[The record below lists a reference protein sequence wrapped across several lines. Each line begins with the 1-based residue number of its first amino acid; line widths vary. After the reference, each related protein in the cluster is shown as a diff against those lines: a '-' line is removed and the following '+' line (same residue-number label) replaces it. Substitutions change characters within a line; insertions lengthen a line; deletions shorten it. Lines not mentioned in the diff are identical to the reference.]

1 MVYFLVYFI
10 VLILTIINYKS
21 NKNFYLAYI
30 LIIIFVGFRKE
41 IGCDWDTYVNHLELT
56 KFESIQSYLLIPE
69 NIYWI
74 LTWISKNIFDSI
86 LFINLV
92 FSLIF
97 AHGLIK
103 FCKSQKYGWLALLLS
118 FPYLILV
125 VSMGYNNQGAAI
137 GLCLLAYLK
146 IEKRDIKGF
155 LFLIIIACTI
165 HTSSI
170 LMFPIGLVLL
180 KKYKYISTIIFLL
193 AIFFIS
199 GNFLEDQYSKYDYI
213 YVQREYNSSGAYI
226 RLLLSLLTSLI
237 LLKYKKYFNFSDD
250 KYSLWKLVSLIS
262 IILFLAL
269 FFVPSTTAIDRIGLY
284 FLPIQLVVFSNL
296 TRFNRLLLPFMFYVI
311 YTLMLFLVWYN
322 FASHNVCWFP
332 YKNFLFD
339 L

>member
-1 MVYFLVYFI
+1 
-10 VLILTIINYKS
+10 
-21 NKNFYLAYI
+21 
-30 LIIIFVGFRKE
+30 
-41 IGCDWDTYVNHLELT
+41 
-56 KFESIQSYLLIPE
+56 
-69 NIYWI
+69 
-74 LTWISKNIFDSI
+74 
-86 LFINLV
+86 
-92 FSLIF
+92 
-97 AHGLIK
+97 
-103 FCKSQKYGWLALLLS
+103 
-118 FPYLILV
+118 
-125 VSMGYNNQGAAI
+125 
-137 GLCLLAYLK
+137 
-146 IEKRDIKGF
+146 
-155 LFLIIIACTI
+155 
-165 HTSSI
+165 
-170 LMFPIGLVLL
+170 MFPIGLVLL